1 MDLPHFW
8 FLLVAVFFG
17 GYFLLEGFDFGVGM
31 LMPILG
37 RSDEV
42 RRRVLLNT
50 IGPVWDGNE
59 VWVITGA
66 GAMFAAFPQWYATL
80 FSGFYA
86 PLLLILFGLIVRV
99 VSIEW
104 RGKIED
110 RRWRRW
116 CDTGIGLGSW
126 LPAIL
131 WGVAFADIAAG
142 VPLDERGYVTGGLL
156 DLLQPVAL
164 IGGATTWLVFL
175 LHGAVFV
182 ALKTEGEIRVA
193 ARRFA
198 LRSVVP
204 AIVVVLA
211 LGVAVSLRRDEAL
224 PVVAAVA
231 AALAL
236 VGAALALRKV
246 REGWAFV
253 LTGAAVLALVVLFF
267 GSLYPNLVTSSP
279 HPEHSVTIESAASSP
294 YTLKVMAWA
303 ALATAPLVLV
313 YQGWS
318 YWVFRARVSTAH
330 IPPSIGLSPRV
341 AAPVGGGADGKAR
354 QAGAA
359 GPEGNTGER

>member
-42 RRRVLLNT
+42 KRRVLLNT

-110 RRWRRW
+110 PRWRRW
-116 CDTGIGLGSW
+116 CDIGIGLGSW

-131 WGVAFADIAAG
+131 WGAAFADIAVG
-142 VPLDERGYVTGGLL
+142 VPLDENGYVAGDLFS
-156 DLLQPVAL
+156 LLQPAAL
-164 IGGATTWLVFL
+164 VGGATTCVVFL
-175 LHGAVFV
+175 VHGAVFV
-182 ALKTEGEIRVA
+182 ALKTEGDIRAA

-198 LRSVVP
+198 ARWAFP
-204 AIVVVLA
+204 ALALVLA
-211 LGVAVSLRRDEAL
+211 LGGSVELRRQGAL
-224 PVVAAVA
+224 PLAAAVV

-236 VGAALALRKV
+236 AASSFALRKT

-253 LTGAAVLALVVLFF
+253 LTSVAVLALVVLLF
-267 GSLYPNLVTSSP
+267 GSLYPNLVASFP
-279 HPEHSVTIESAASSP
+279 NPEHSVTIESAASSP

-303 ALATAPLVLV
+303 ALATAPFVLV

-318 YWVFRARVSTAH
+318 YWVFRQRISTAH
-330 IPPSIGLSPRV
+330 IPHSIGLSLRV
-341 AAPVGGGADGKAR
+341 PAPAKGGNAEPVGAEPDGDA
-354 QAGAA
+354 
-359 GPEGNTGER
+359 GER

>member
-42 RRRVLLNT
+42 KRRVLLNT

-80 FSGFYA
+80 FSGFYL

-110 RRWRRW
+110 PRWRRW
-116 CDTGIGLGSW
+116 CDVGIGLGSW

-131 WGVAFADIAAG
+131 WGIAFTDIAVG
-142 VPLDERGYVTGGLL
+142 VPLDENGYVTGGLPV
-156 DLLQPVAL
+156 LLRPVAL
-164 IGGATTWLVFL
+164 LGGAATCLLFL

-193 ARRFA
+193 ARRLA
-198 LRSVVP
+198 VGLVAGAAP
-204 AIVVVLA
+204 VVLLLGWTVSWA
-211 LGVAVSLRRDEAL
+211 LGEQGRDMQLPFYAAILSSAAL
-224 PVVAAVA
+224 LA
-231 AALAL
+231 AALAVRL
-236 VGAALALRKV
+236 V
-246 REGWAFV
+246 REGWAFA
-253 LTGAAVLALVVLFF
+253 LTGASVLALAVLFF
-267 GSLYPNLVTSSP
+267 GSLYPNLVASLP
-279 HPEHSVTIESAASSP
+279 YPERSVTIESAASSP

-303 ALATAPLVLV
+303 ALGTAPFVLV

-318 YWVFRARVSTAH
+318 YWVFRKRISAAQ
-330 IPPSIGLSPRV
+330 IPPSIGLSPRLP
-341 AAPVGGGADGKAR
+341 APGKAGEPDGN
-354 QAGAA
+354 AGD
-359 GPEGNTGER
+359 R